1 MKFFTFL
8 LTLLFSF
15 SLFGAEG
22 GDTFSENSFSGS
34 IRKVRLIDSVQSS
47 SDSLA
52 AGASLYYGPYRTA
65 IAATPPVKNYGS
77 VRVWVK
83 PGLVASG
90 DSVEISYQF
99 LADSIISDTATVNW
113 VGKDTLAATEGGF
126 RAAYS
131 LLDSCFRAIV
141 VRFHNLDAT
150 AIQLDNFV
158 DLLFEE

>member
-1 MKFFTFL
+1 
-8 LTLLFSF
+8 
-15 SLFGAEG
+15 
-22 GDTFSENSFSGS
+22 
-34 IRKVRLIDSVQSS
+34 VQSS

-52 AGASLYYGPYRTA
+52 ADASLYYGPYRTA
-65 IAATPPVKNYGS
+65 VSATPAVKNYGS

-83 PGLVASG
+83 PGLVATG

-99 LADSIISDTATVNW
+99 LTDSIITDTATVNW
-113 VGKDTLAATEGGF
+113 VSKDTLASTEGGF

-131 LLDSCFRAIV
+131 ILDSCFRAIV